1 MLTQERQLLT
11 TKLGFD
17 IPQSLI
23 DAGHEEEIN
32 KCINISSS
40 LWEKIANDISP
51 EAAQYAV
58 LFGFNIQWM
67 MGMNLREAQHMLEL
81 RTIPQGHPN
90 YKKIC
95 QEMNTLITKRFPQI
109 TGVTQFVDYKD
120 YFWSRGESEAKQR
133 QKERQLEEGK

>member
-1 MLTQERQLLT
+1 
-11 TKLGFD
+11 
-17 IPQSLI
+17 
-23 DAGHEEEIN
+23 
-32 KCINISSS
+32 
-40 LWEKIANDISP
+40 
-51 EAAQYAV
+51 
-58 LFGFNIQWM
+58 
-67 MGMNLREAQHMLEL
+67 MNLREAQHMLEL

-109 TGVTQFVDYKD
+109 IGVTQFVDYKD